1 MLGFA
6 TTYSYSWKRSQR
18 RRFWAS
24 NCSGVLSKISGYCF
38 HKHISKKC
46 LGVSKNIRWFFR
58 TRGKKMPSR
67 ETVSRFVVA
76 PPPPPPD
83 VKVSSCTS
91 ELDMTLIVEML
102 RNYVWNQQSVLYRD
116 VQCQHFIRVTGL
128 ENKKLWSVRS
138 QTQNCHQKTIVTR
151 LFPQSHLMQ
160 CLYIY

>member
-58 TRGKKMPSR
+58 TRGKKCHLEKRSLASSSR
-67 ETVSRFVVA
+67 RPLLLRTWKSAHVRLNLIWHLLWKCWEIMYETNNLF
-76 PPPPPPD
+76 
-83 VKVSSCTS
+83 CTGTYNANI
-91 ELDMTLIVEML
+91 LFG
-102 RNYVWNQQSVLYRD
+102 W
-116 VQCQHFIRVTGL
+116 L

-151 LFPQSHLMQ
+151 LFLQSHLTQ